1 MKASKTQK
9 NFFQRSLSQDVLKN
23 ISTNNTIKQ
32 KYIVPSSERDFKIN
46 KITNFNLSNANNNYD
61 VNYFNSIS
69 KKKIAIKEVGLL
81 NIRIK
86 PLKVKNFSLVN
97 NKIQNEIV
105 SSINRRQSDKEMVKM
120 DDEESSYL
128 KRSNYFEEDEKSS
141 FNSSSLS
148 INRKSSEILNKKGFK
163 KIYKEVNIYSKNPKN
178 KIIDSIFK
186 LNTKNL
192 DVLESLKE
200 SIKHNR
206 VENKT
211 RKNMFYENSL
221 ANMYIVKQAKDE
233 KIELY
238 KFMKNQDTWREINAN
253 LSFPFLINDPDLLV
267 KIMDQNT
274 ENLKN
279 TYKLN

>member
-46 KITNFNLSNANNNYD
+46 KITNFNLSNANKNYD

-69 KKKIAIKEVGLL
+69 KKKIPIKEVGLL

-86 PLKVKNFSLVN
+86 PLKVINFSLVN

-148 INRKSSEILNKKGFK
+148 INRKSSEILNKKGYK
-163 KIYKEVNIYSKNPKN
+163 KIYKEVNIYRKNPKN

>member
-200 SIKHNR
+200 SIKHTR

-274 ENLKN
+274 
-279 TYKLN
+279 

>member
-148 INRKSSEILNKKGFK
+148 INKKSSEILNKKGFK